1 MMAKPADSGAI
12 LVTGGSGVIGRA
24 LLPLLRGHE
33 AIFLTHSAAVA
44 AKNTV
49 RADICEPQFGL
60 PDGTYRDL
68 ASRVSVIIH
77 GAAITD
83 FQDKRLELA
92 NVTGTENM
100 VKFAAAAGAHLVHVS
115 TAFVG
120 SRDSAS
126 TAARYALSK
135 YAAEQVVVSSGIS
148 ATIARPSIVIGDSR
162 TGSIAK
168 YQAVYQVAAA
178 VLTGR
183 MPVAP
188 VDPEWR
194 LDFIAQDVVARSLM
208 QLVDGSRAGTT
219 LWLTSGLSA
228 LTLRETNEVL
238 IDLTSAWGQPIAP
251 TRFVDPD
258 MYERLIVPTFLA
270 AMPTRTRLSLT
281 RLMDQLFGYMALAEP
296 YPSDVTALLEGPVPD
311 VAATLRC
318 CMTEWARSTG
328 RIPAIDDYERYE
340 SARAS

>member
-1 MMAKPADSGAI
+1 MAKPADDGAI
-12 LVTGGSGVIGRA
+12 LVTGGSGVVGQA
-24 LLPLLRGHE
+24 LIPLLRGRE
-33 AIFLTHSAAVA
+33 ALFLTHSAAVA

-60 PDGTYRDL
+60 SERAYRDL

-77 GAAITD
+77 CAAITD

-100 VKFAAAAGAHLVHVS
+100 VNFAAAAGAHLVHVS

-135 YAAEQVVVSSGIS
+135 YAAEQVVLRSGIS

-183 MPVAP
+183 MPIAP

-194 LDFIAQDVVARSLM
+194 LDVIAQDVVARSLM
-208 QLVDGSRAGTT
+208 QLIDGSRAGTT
-219 LWLTSGLSA
+219 VWLTSGRSA

-238 IDLTSAWGQPIAP
+238 IDLASEWGQPVAP

-258 MYERLIVPTFLA
+258 MYHRLIVPTFLA

-281 RLMDQLFGYMALAEP
+281 RLMDQRFGYMAVREAF
-296 YPSDVTALLEGPVPD
+296 PSTVAAILEGPVPD
-311 VAATLRC
+311 VAETLRC

-328 RIPAIDDYERYE
+328 RIPAIDDYERYANE
-340 SARAS
+340 RAS